1 MTTTRPYQRRRL
13 VVNRALQFRF
23 VRAMLVIL
31 VVMALAAVVAVFV
44 AIRITLSTFEL
55 SQDAVVV
62 SLFNVICWLI
72 VLELLIVTPAVIWL
86 GILLTHKIAGPL
98 VRIGAALAQMAE
110 GDYNIHIQLRRG
122 DELREVA
129 ALVNHLAATLRSRR
143 S

>member
-1 MTTTRPYQRRRL
+1 MTIRSYRRRRL

-31 VVMALAAVVAVFV
+31 VIMAFAAVAAVFV
-44 AIRITLSTFEL
+44 AIRVTLATFEL
-55 SQDAVVV
+55 SQDAVIR

-86 GILLTHKIAGPL
+86 GVLLTHKIAGPL
-98 VRIGAALAQMAE
+98 VRIGAALAQMTQ
-110 GDYNIHIQLRRG
+110 GDYNVHIQLRRG
-122 DELREVA
+122 DELRELA
-129 ALVNHLAATLRSRR
+129 ALVNHLAAALRSRR